1 LVRRTLFLLSVVEE
15 GEQLTAEECSAPR
28 RTLPLNFFAFSGKPK
43 QVENLSYEERLELIR
58 AVAQKLKMQQA
69 IPQRKVNEFRGIVP
83 YPFFGE
89 DAQAWISRTR
99 QEGDSHWLV
108 YLFSRLAND

>member
-1 LVRRTLFLLSVVEE
+1 MSSLLAS
-15 GEQLTAEECSAPR
+15 L
-28 RTLPLNFFAFSGKPK
+28 LK

-108 YLFSRLAND
+108 YLFSRLANDRQYDRSDRCGKLQ

>member
-1 LVRRTLFLLSVVEE
+1 MSSLLAS
-15 GEQLTAEECSAPR
+15 L
-28 RTLPLNFFAFSGKPK
+28 LK

-58 AVAQKLKMQQA
+58 AVVQKLKMQQA

-108 YLFSRLAND
+108 YLFSRLANDRSTIAPIVVVNYNS

>member
-1 LVRRTLFLLSVVEE
+1 MSSLLAS
-15 GEQLTAEECSAPR
+15 L
-28 RTLPLNFFAFSGKPK
+28 LK

-108 YLFSRLAND
+108 YLFSRLANDRSTIAPIVVVNYNS

>member
-1 LVRRTLFLLSVVEE
+1 MSSLLAS
-15 GEQLTAEECSAPR
+15 L
-28 RTLPLNFFAFSGKPK
+28 LK
-43 QVENLSYEERLELIR
+43 QVENLSSEERLELIR

-108 YLFSRLAND
+108 YLFSRLANDRSTIAPIVVVNYNS